1 MLDPK
6 VHINLQDFYYD
17 LVSDGNQLL
26 YVWDYDTRDFLFQ
39 GVPLEDKE
47 EWKELL
53 SRYKYCRVSGIDWG
67 ITFDKRGYLNINIH
81 STIM

>member
-6 VHINLQDFYYD
+6 VHINLQDFYCD
-17 LVSDGNQLL
+17 LISDGNQLL
-26 YVWDYDTRDFLFQ
+26 YIWDYDTCDFLFQ